1 MAVIAVLVIISILIV
16 EVEGGNHGRSGSN
29 IGSNSS
35 SNNSSNISGCYSSVS
50 HHINT
55 NSGSGRR
62 KSW

>member
-29 IGSNSS
+29 IGSNSNSS
-35 SNNSSNISGCYSSVS
+35 SNTSGCYSSVS